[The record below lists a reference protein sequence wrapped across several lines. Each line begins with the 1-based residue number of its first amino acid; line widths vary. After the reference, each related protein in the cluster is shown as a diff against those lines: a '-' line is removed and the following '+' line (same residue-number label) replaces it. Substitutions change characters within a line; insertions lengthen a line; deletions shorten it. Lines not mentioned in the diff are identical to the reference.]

1 MPPAGVPHTTQTL
14 PSIRSGFLMLLEED
28 FVSDGLA
35 YSQEAPFIFAEF
47 QDYYEQRFSGV
58 FELFDEACLSS

>member
-1 MPPAGVPHTTQTL
+1 MVLCMAL
-14 PSIRSGFLMLLEED
+14 PRRVLFEEE

-47 QDYYEQRFSGV
+47 QDYYEQRVSSV